1 MGADLLE
8 CLPGLRKI
16 VTERTAGVMRKGVRN
31 NRTVEGADRMIFE
44 EFSNPAA
51 IDQAEL
57 GESHRIKPEK
67 NIERVHLHG
76 KMGWNH
82 AAVIQVIKDGSVHKL
97 YVNLGKCRQ
106 AILLHERTQSYGLHL
121 YL

>member
-1 MGADLLE
+1 
-8 CLPGLRKI
+8 
-16 VTERTAGVMRKGVRN
+16 MRKGVRN
-31 NRTVEGADRMIFE
+31 DGTVESTDWMVLE
-44 EFSNPAA
+44 EFSNSAA

-82 AAVIQVIKDGSVHKL
+82 VEAIQVIKDGSIHKL

-106 AILLHERTQSYGLHL
+106 AILLHQRTQSYGLHL